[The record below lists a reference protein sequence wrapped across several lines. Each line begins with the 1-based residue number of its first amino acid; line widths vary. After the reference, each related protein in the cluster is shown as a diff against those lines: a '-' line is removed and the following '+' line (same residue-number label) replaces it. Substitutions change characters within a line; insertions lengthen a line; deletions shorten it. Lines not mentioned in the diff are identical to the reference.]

1 MTPLNKGQFRKY
13 VTKVCHMK
21 NEERLREQAEGKV
34 KCERILKEEYEKKSY
49 VSEKDI
55 EDVRKMYRTR
65 YGLLPFAGNY
75 SKSRMYE
82 RTNFLCR
89 CKKAREEEGHLKSTD
104 CPVYADIREQ
114 FEELDNDDD
123 LVKYFTMVLARRD
136 ELNSVEEAK

>member
-1 MTPLNKGQFRKY
+1 M
-13 VTKVCHMK
+13 
-21 NEERLREQAEGKV
+21 
-34 KCERILKEEYEKKSY
+34 
-49 VSEKDI
+49 SEKDI

-104 CPVYADIREQ
+104 CGH
-114 FEELDNDDD
+114 
-123 LVKYFTMVLARRD
+123 
-136 ELNSVEEAK
+136 